1 MTEREYEMMEQQEFN
16 IGPVSHI
23 PAALPLVAEND
34 PILKQKTDKFDF
46 SNPPID
52 PVVLYQNLGRT
63 LQSHDALGLAAP
75 QVGLPYRCFVLRTEN
90 ILGVFNPVLVDK
102 SEEEVIMEEG
112 CLSFENL
119 FIKIKRSQRIRARFT
134 TPDGQTQTA
143 VFDGMTAR
151 AFLHEM
157 DHLDGITFTT
167 KANRFF
173 LDAGRKKRQMI
184 RSGRYTVTHVIKEA

>member
-1 MTEREYEMMEQQEFN
+1 MEQQEFQ
-16 IGPVSHI
+16 IGGPVSFI
-23 PAALPLVAEND
+23 PTALALVDEKD
-34 PILKQKTDKFDF
+34 PILKQKTEIFDF

-63 LQSHDALGLAAP
+63 LQAHDALGLAAP

-90 ILGVFNPVLVDK
+90 ILGVFNPILVDK

-119 FIKIKRSQRIRARFT
+119 FIKIKRPQSIRARFT
-134 TPDGQTQTA
+134 TPDGERQTT
-143 VFDGMTAR
+143 VMEGMTAR

-157 DHLDGITFTT
+157 DHLDGITYTT
-167 KANRFF
+167 RANRFH
-173 LDAGRKKRQMI
+173 LDAGRKKQRLI
-184 RSGRYTVTHVIKEA
+184 KTGRYTVTRTIKEA

>member
-1 MTEREYEMMEQQEFN
+1 MEQQENTFLSGLVKFN
-16 IGPVSHI
+16 VPTALMLVS
-23 PAALPLVAEND
+23 END
-34 PILKQKTDKFDF
+34 PILKQKTEKFDF
-46 SNPPID
+46 ANPPMD

-90 ILGVFNPVLVDK
+90 ILGVFNPILVDK

-119 FIKIKRSQRIRARFT
+119 FIKVKRPQRIRARFT
-134 TPDGQTQTA
+134 TPDGVTQTM
-143 VFDGMTAR
+143 VMEGMTAR

-157 DHLDGITFTT
+157 DHLDGITYTT
-167 KANRFF
+167 RANRFH
-173 LDAGRKKRQMI
+173 LDAGRKKQRLI
-184 RSGRYTVTHVIKEA
+184 KTGRYTVTRTIKEA